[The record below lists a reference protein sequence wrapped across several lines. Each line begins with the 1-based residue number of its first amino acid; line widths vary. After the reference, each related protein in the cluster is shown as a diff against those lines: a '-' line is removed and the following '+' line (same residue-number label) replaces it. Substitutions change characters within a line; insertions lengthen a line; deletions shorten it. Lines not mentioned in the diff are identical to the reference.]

1 MTEQQ
6 RWNRYV
12 DAINFCIECGYA
24 IICEFTKNGNV
35 KRLYAKDNNTNKE
48 CVLTLKP
55 KKYKKMELL
64 NLIRYNSSQS
74 EFIEY
79 TNNNL

>member
-24 IICEFTKNGNV
+24 IMCEFTKNGNV
-35 KRLYAKDNNTNKE
+35 KRLYAKDVETNKE

-55 KKYKKMELL
+55 RKYKKMELL
-64 NLIRYNSSQS
+64 NLIRYNSLQS
-74 EFIEY
+74 KY
-79 TNNNL
+79 MYDD

>member
-1 MTEQQ
+1 MTKQQ
-6 RWNRYV
+6 RWNRYA

-35 KRLYAKDNNTNKE
+35 KRLYAKEVDTNKE
-48 CVLTLKP
+48 CVLILKP

-64 NLIRYNSSQS
+64 NLIRYNSLQS
-74 EFIEY
+74 KYIYDED
-79 TNNNL
+79 N